1 MEPIVQVQDLSKVY
15 KMGEVEVE
23 ALRSVSFEIQRG
35 EFVAIMGP
43 SGSGKSTL
51 MNLIGCL
58 DTPTSG
64 TYILDGH
71 RVSDLNDEELSAVRA
86 RKVGFVFQQYNLLAR
101 QNALRNVELPLI
113 YLGVSRQLRHRRA
126 AAALS
131 IVGMGQRLE
140 HHPNELSGGQQQR
153 VAIARALAGSP
164 ALMLADEPTGALDS
178 KTSVEIMTILQRL
191 NREQGLTVVLVT
203 HEHDIA
209 AFAERTIMML
219 DGEIVSEQKQKPR

>member
-86 RKVGFVFQQYNLLAR
+86 RKVGFVFQHTTC
-101 QNALRNVELPLI
+101 
-113 YLGVSRQLRHRRA
+113 SRVRMRCA
-126 AAALS
+126 
-131 IVGMGQRLE
+131 
-140 HHPNELSGGQQQR
+140 
-153 VAIARALAGSP
+153 
-164 ALMLADEPTGALDS
+164 
-178 KTSVEIMTILQRL
+178 TS
-191 NREQGLTVVLVT
+191 NS
-203 HEHDIA
+203 H
-209 AFAERTIMML
+209 
-219 DGEIVSEQKQKPR
+219 